1 VLAFWLVHPPAQPRL
16 LVGVDDDSLK
26 WTPHPLEV
34 VRRQQ
39 ALGAQA
45 VRVWVP
51 WHGDAHPSA
60 VRRIELARA
69 ELAAR
74 HTRVVLAVFGFARDT
89 PRTPGAQRRFCAY
102 AATTL
107 ALVPHA
113 HAVVVWNEANSSVYW
128 DGTAAEYAELLARCY
143 DRLHRHDVT
152 VLSSTASAHAPEAF
166 LRALGR
172 AARGRRLV
180 DAFGH
185 NPYPRAPTEAPGA
198 RHAVGFAGQGDY
210 RRLAATLRRAFG
222 GTPEVWY
229 LETGLQS
236 SVPRRLQD
244 NYTGRENAS
253 VVSSQAQARYLRRA
267 IRLAACQ
274 PGVRAF
280 FNFELV
286 DEDRLAGW
294 QSGLLWRGARPKP
307 AAAAFAEAAGL
318 ARSGCP

>member
-1 VLAFWLVHPPAQPRL
+1 L

-26 WTPHPLEV
+26 WTAHPLEV

-51 WHGDAHPSA
+51 WHGEAHPSA
-60 VRRIELARA
+60 VRRVELARA

-89 PRTPGAQRRFCAY
+89 PHTRGSRRRFCAY
-102 AATTL
+102 AERTL

-113 HAVVVWNEANSSVYW
+113 HAVVVWNEANSRVYW
-128 DGTAAEYAELLARCY
+128 DGTAAEYAALLAQCY
-143 DRLHRHDVT
+143 GGLHRQGVT

-166 LRALGR
+166 LRDVGR
-172 AARGRRLV
+172 AARGRPLV

-185 NPYPRAPTEAPGA
+185 NPYPRAPTEAPSA
-198 RHAVGFAGQGDY
+198 RHAVGFVGQGDY
-210 RRLAATLRRAFG
+210 PRLVATLRRAFG
-222 GTPEVWY
+222 RTPEIWY

-236 SVPRRLQD
+236 WVPRHLQD
-244 NYTGRENAS
+244 NYTGRENAA
-253 VVSSQAQARYLRRA
+253 VVSPRAQARFLRRA

-294 QSGLLWRGARPKP
+294 QSGLLWRGSRPKP